1 MEHARVAKQK
11 SHVWFLFYFILF
23 RTCIARQEIKQ
34 FFKSTNFNINV
45 FPKMTDTGKFVNSFF
60 YFDRL
65 YIFLKI
71 SYLKKNLRRIPLK
84 VRAISAKI
92 NY

>member
-11 SHVWFLFYFILF
+11 SHVWFLFYLIFF
-23 RTCIARQEIKQ
+23 FWTCLAGQEIKQ

-45 FPKMTDTGKFVNSFF
+45 FPKMTDIEKFVNRF

-65 YIFLKI
+65 FIFLKT
-71 SYLKKNLRRIPLK
+71 
-84 VRAISAKI
+84 
-92 NY
+92 

>member
-11 SHVWFLFYFILF
+11 SHVWFLFYFIYLFIYFIIFFYYFFF
-23 RTCIARQEIKQ
+23 RTCLARQEIKQ

-45 FPKMTDTGKFVNSFF
+45 FPKMTDIGKFVNSF

-65 YIFLKI
+65 YIFLKT
-71 SYLKKNLRRIPLK
+71 
-84 VRAISAKI
+84 
-92 NY
+92 